1 MTTLEPRI
9 RQAMERRLDEVVE
22 WARQCVE
29 ETQITSTKM
38 EESQLHNLLNI
49 ANATDSV
56 KALENFVCY
65 QMGRLKEWRH
75 NDFGQRIL
83 EDFKRLGNLAQE
95 IVKGSNT
102 KERAVHME
110 LIRLYTGFLYRWFV
124 AKRPREGEES

>member
-9 RQAMERRLDEVVE
+9 RQAVERRLDEVVE

-49 ANATDSV
+49 DNATDSV

-65 QMGRLKEWRH
+65 QMGRLKE
-75 NDFGQRIL
+75 
-83 EDFKRLGNLAQE
+83 
-95 IVKGSNT
+95 
-102 KERAVHME
+102 
-110 LIRLYTGFLYRWFV
+110 
-124 AKRPREGEES
+124 